1 MKILDK
7 SKVELKEINFD
18 LVEVGKTKTLNYLI
32 YNDEDCEISDIKVTT
47 ESKEVTIA
55 SPKILGPFETDKID
69 FSWTPSLDIKKGLK
83 TKFTIEATQIW
94 KP

>member
-7 SKVELKEINFD
+7 NKVELKEINFD

-32 YNDEDCEISDIKVTT
+32 LNDEDCEISDIKVIT
-47 ESKEVTIA
+47 ESKEVTII

-69 FSWTPSLDIKKGLK
+69 FSWTPTLEVKKGLK

>member
-7 SKVELKEINFD
+7 NKVELKEINFD
-18 LVEVGKTKTLNYLI
+18 LVEVGTTKTLNYFI
-32 YNDEDCEISDIKVTT
+32 YNDEDAEISDIKVSTD
-47 ESKEVTIA
+47 SKEVAII

-69 FSWTPSLDIKKGLK
+69 FSWTPSLEVKKGLK

>member
-1 MKILDK
+1 MQILTKDK
-7 SKVELKEINFD
+7 KVITEIDFG
-18 LVEVGKTKTLNYLI
+18 LVEVGTTKSLNYFI
-32 YNDEDCEISDIKVTT
+32 YNEEDCEVSDIKVLTDN
-47 ESKEVTIA
+47 KEVSIVA
-55 SPKILGPFETDKID
+55 PKILGPFETDKID